1 MSRSTPTSH
10 LAVVDAAL
18 VQAIAA
24 HVVEELRPVLAQAPR
39 QWLTPEE
46 AADYLKV
53 TEQKLADLRYL
64 REGPRFRKVGRLI
77 RYTHA
82 DLDSWLDQGTV
93 ETRDSA

>member
-1 MSRSTPTSH
+1 MTRNAPAPH

-24 HVVEELRPVLAQAPR
+24 QVADELRPALAQAPR

-53 TEQKLADLRYL
+53 TAQKLADLGYL
-64 REGPRFRKVGRLI
+64 KEGPRFRKVGRLI
-77 RYTHA
+77 RYSHT
-82 DLDSWLDQGTV
+82 DLNSWLDQGTV

>member
-1 MSRSTPTSH
+1 MTRNAQPPH
-10 LAVVDAAL
+10 LAVVDTAL

-24 HVVEELRPVLAQAPR
+24 QVTENLRPVLASSHR
-39 QWLTPEE
+39 EWLTPEE

-53 TEQKLADLRYL
+53 TAQKLADLRYL

-77 RYTHA
+77 RYSHA

>member
-1 MSRSTPTSH
+1 MTRKAPAPH

-18 VQAIAA
+18 VRAIAA
-24 HVVEELRPVLAQAPR
+24 QVADELHPLLAQAPR

-64 REGPRFRKVGRLI
+64 KEGPRFRKVGRLI
-77 RYTHA
+77 RYTRE
-82 DLDSWLDQGTV
+82 DLDAWMDAGTV

>member
-1 MSRSTPTSH
+1 MTRNAQPPH

-24 HVVEELRPVLAQAPR
+24 QVTENLRPALASSPR

-46 AADYLKV
+46 AADYPKV

-77 RYTHA
+77 RYSHTG
-82 DLDSWLDQGTV
+82 LDSWLDAGIV

>member
-1 MSRSTPTSH
+1 MSRNTSTSH

-24 HVVEELRPVLAQAPR
+24 QVTEELRPLLAPAPR

-82 DLDSWLDQGTV
+82 DLDAWLDQGTV
-93 ETRDSA
+93 QTRDSA

>member
-1 MSRSTPTSH
+1 MTRNAPAPH

-24 HVVEELRPVLAQAPR
+24 QVADELRSVLASSPR

-64 REGPRFRKVGRLI
+64 KEGPRFRKVGRLI
-77 RYTHA
+77 RYSHA

>member
-1 MSRSTPTSH
+1 MARNAQPPH

-18 VQAIAA
+18 VRAIAA
-24 HVVEELRPVLAQAPR
+24 QVADELRPVLAQAPR

-46 AADYLKV
+46 AAEYLKV

-64 REGPRFRKVGRLI
+64 KEGPRFRRIGRLI
-77 RYTHA
+77 RYSHA

>member
-1 MSRSTPTSH
+1 MTRKAPAPH

-18 VQAIAA
+18 VRAIAA
-24 HVVEELRPVLAQAPR
+24 QVADELRPALAQAPR

-46 AADYLKV
+46 AATYLKV

-64 REGPRFRKVGRLI
+64 KEGPRFRKVGRLI
-77 RYTHA
+77 RYSHA
-82 DLDSWLDQGTV
+82 DLDSWLDAGTV

>member
-1 MSRSTPTSH
+1 MTRKAPAPH

-24 HVVEELRPVLAQAPR
+24 QVADELRPALAQAPR

-46 AADYLKV
+46 AATYLKV

-64 REGPRFRKVGRLI
+64 REGPRFRKIGRLI
-77 RYTHA
+77 RYTFA
-82 DLDSWLDQGTV
+82 DLDSWLDAGTV

>member
-1 MSRSTPTSH
+1 MTRNAPAPH

-24 HVVEELRPVLAQAPR
+24 QVADELRPVLASSPR

-64 REGPRFRKVGRLI
+64 KEGPRFRKVGRLI

-82 DLDSWLDQGTV
+82 DLDAWLDAGTV
-93 ETRDSA
+93 QTRDSA